1 MNIALSSFILPSAAQ
16 ALTIEN
22 AGALFGLDTADP
34 KQVFVNI
41 INTVLGLLGLIAL
54 IVVLIGGFRWM
65 ISMGEEER
73 ITRAKKTISGA
84 LIGIVLILLSWAI
97 VNFVL
102 KTTGNIAGAG

>member
-1 MNIALSSFILPSAAQ
+1 MNIALPSFVLPHAH

-22 AGALFGLDTADP
+22 VGALFGLDTADP
-34 KQVFVNI
+34 KQILVNI
-41 INTVLGLLGLIAL
+41 VNMVLGLLGLVAL
-54 IVVLIGGFRWM
+54 IVVIIGGFRWM

-84 LIGIVLILLSWAI
+84 LIGIVLVLLSWAI